1 MGDTL
6 STIPMPEFI
15 HGPQLGEKRVPNAP
29 SQTHTLKPRTLNS
42 AVRIFGSIVLC
53 VIQISARL
61 GESASLYM
69 SRGMTKQKRAQEQ
82 ILMLVID
89 HLW

>member
-6 STIPMPEFI
+6 NTIPMPECI
-15 HGPQLGEKRVPNAP
+15 HGAQPGEKRVPNAP

-53 VIQISARL
+53 FTQIRAGMGVSTR
-61 GESASLYM
+61 LYM
-69 SRGMTKQKRAQEQ
+69 SRVRTKQKRAQEQ
-82 ILMLVID
+82 ILFLVID
-89 HLW
+89 QF

>member
-6 STIPMPEFI
+6 NTIPMPECI
-15 HGPQLGEKRVPNAP
+15 HGAQPGEKRVPNAP

-42 AVRIFGSIVLC
+42 AVRIFGSIVIF
-53 VIQISARL
+53 VIRIVAGL
-61 GESASLYM
+61 GSSASLNM
-69 SRGMTKQKRAQEQ
+69 SRGRTKQKQAQEQ

-89 HLW
+89 QF